1 MSDSIKKYFKVC
13 VAVNLI
19 LVFIVIAA
27 GSIVRATG
35 SGMGCPDWPTC
46 FGKLIPPTKASQ
58 VTWHPDYSYKEGEM
72 IIKDESLLV
81 ANQDFTTA
89 NDFVKAN
96 WHKYEKHDYA
106 IFNPLH
112 TWVEFIN
119 RLATVVLGFPIV
131 LMFFL
136 SFFYIKSDPYNTL
149 FAFASLFM
157 VGFQAWLGKIVVDK
171 NLQGTTITYHMLGVF
186 LLIGFLLLLGNRNRD
201 FIKEKIKLLITNKI
215 IVVSLISVLLSLVM
229 IIFGTQVREEVDAI
243 AKISSD
249 RTTWVNQLSIIF
261 IFHRSLIWL
270 ILGVNAIMMYQLRN
284 LVNFRKH
291 LIGIALLIVLESV
304 IGVILSYFNMPAAAQ
319 PIHLLLAA
327 LLISIQFDLFIK
339 LRRTSK
345 LTLGKA

>member
-1 MSDSIKKYFKVC
+1 MSDSINKYFKIC
-13 VAVNLI
+13 IAVNLI

-46 FGKLIPPTKASQ
+46 FGKLIPPTNVSQ
-58 VTWHPDYSYKEGEM
+58 VTWHADYPYKEGEM
-72 IIKDESLLV
+72 IIRDESLLV
-81 ANQDFTTA
+81 ANQDFNTTKSFIS
-89 NDFVKAN
+89 DN

-136 SFFYIKSDPYNTL
+136 SLFYLRSDPYNSF

-157 VGFQAWLGKIVVDK
+157 VGFQAWLGKIVVDR
-171 NLQGTTITYHMLGVF
+171 NLEGTTISYHMLGVF
-186 LLIGFLLLLGNRNRD
+186 LLIGFLLVLWNRNRD
-201 FIKEKIKLLITNKI
+201 LIKDKLAPLITERTI
-215 IVVSLISVLLSLVM
+215 AVSFVTVALSLIM
-229 IIFGTQVREEVDAI
+229 IIFGTQVREEIDAI
-243 AKISSD
+243 AKLSSD

-261 IFHRSLIWL
+261 IFHRSLVWL
-270 ILGVNAIMMYQLRN
+270 ILGVNTMLIYQLRK
-284 LVNFRKH
+284 LVIFRKH
-291 LIGIALLIVLESV
+291 LFGIALFIVIESV
-304 IGVILSYFNMPAAAQ
+304 IGVVLSYFNMPAVAQ

-327 LLISIQFDLFIK
+327 LIISIQFDLFIK
-339 LRRTSK
+339 LRKTSN
-345 LTLGKA
+345 LALGKA

>member
-13 VAVNLI
+13 IAVNLI

-46 FGKLIPPTKASQ
+46 FGKLIPPTNISQ
-58 VTWHPDYSYKEGEM
+58 VSWHPNNSFKEGEM
-72 IIKDESLLV
+72 IIRDELLLV
-81 ANQDFTTA
+81 ANKDFTSDG
-89 NDFVKAN
+89 DFKKAN

-131 LMFFL
+131 LMFLL
-136 SFFYIKSDPYNTL
+136 SLYYIKINPLNTL
-149 FAFASLFM
+149 FAFGSLFM
-157 VGFQAWLGKIVVDK
+157 VGFQAWLGKIVVDR

-186 LLIGFLLLLGNRNRD
+186 ILIGFLLILWNRNK
-201 FIKEKIKLLITNKI
+201 KELKEQIESLVNQKNLM
-215 IVVSLISVLLSLVM
+215 VSIATVLLSLIM
-229 IIFGTQVREEVDAI
+229 IILGTQVREEVDAI
-243 AKISSD
+243 AKLTTD

-270 ILGVNAIMMYQLRN
+270 VLGLNAILMYQLRSILKYRIH
-284 LVNFRKH
+284 LVS
-291 LIGIALLIVLESV
+291 IGILILCESI

-319 PIHLLLAA
+319 PIHLLFAA

-339 LRRTSK
+339 LKRSSK